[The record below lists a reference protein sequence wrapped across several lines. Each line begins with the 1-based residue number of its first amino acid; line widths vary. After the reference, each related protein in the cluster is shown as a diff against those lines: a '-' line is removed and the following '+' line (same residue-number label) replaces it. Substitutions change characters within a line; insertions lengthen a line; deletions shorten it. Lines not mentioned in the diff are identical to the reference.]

1 MNPMLAPLAALALP
15 TWLAGRWPGA
25 LLALVALFTLLAA
38 VLLRRRHALAARYLA
53 WSSIG
58 LLCFAAGGVSLS
70 PRHAGWV
77 VIIALAILGAQVA
90 LLLQLGYWSRHL
102 ALLLLAAGLAG
113 LGGLLLADSAEEVED
128 IIASLADMRLKS
140 PAWLLLLLLIPA
152 FVLLSFRRLNRE
164 EVRPW
169 VALGL
174 RIVGVAFLALALAE
188 PFFARA
194 TRAMTVLFVLD
205 RSLSIP
211 QELADDPAQPG
222 AKIDLRAERVRQF
235 INDAVQMRGAG
246 HERDMAGLIVFGRRP
261 RLELPP
267 SDAPRFNLDKLP
279 AADDGNYTDIA
290 AALKLALASFPE
302 GTGKRIVLI
311 SDGNENLGNA
321 EEQARLAKS
330 LKVQI
335 DVLPLAGLKERNTDE
350 VLVERVD
357 APPLIEQGA
366 RVPIRV
372 LVRSHNPNIVVGKLT
387 LRQITD
393 KEGTLSLKLAAD
405 GAIGIEVEGLEAPAK
420 GVRISRV
427 AERSPAARAGLEVG
441 EEIAQVDGKAVESPA
456 GLERLLALKKA
467 GQTVVLNL
475 RRNPV
480 KIIAVRD
487 PARLRLGLNSFAFDR
502 PLTDEQRSYS
512 YEAEFEPVLV
522 QDEKGKVIQRGLPGD
537 RVQNNRASAHVVA
550 RGQGRIL
557 LLENEAGA
565 HKELADRLVEAGKGR
580 FKVVA
585 EPVDILANYQERD
598 KLAVFLSSFDCVVL
612 ANVPAERISEE
623 HQEVI
628 RSNTHDQGCGLVMIG
643 GPDAFGAGGW
653 QNTPVEKALPVDSDI
668 KSLKV
673 QGKGGLALIM
683 HASEMA
689 NGNMWQKKIAKL
701 AVERLGPN
709 DEVGVLVWGFN
720 WAWHIPMQEVG
731 ANRAE
736 ILKKIDS
743 LSPGDIPDLDPALEM
758 AHKAL
763 IDPAKA
769 FGAKHIIFIS
779 DGDHWQTDPRLR
791 KKIHASKIT
800 IATVCVTTHGAIEKT
815 KMRNLA
821 TTPSRFYDVNDPKKL
836 PAIYIKETRLV
847 SQSFIQKKRFM
858 PLLLSRSG
866 PTARLPDLLP
876 LDGFVRTTPKP
887 SALVEI
893 PIMTPRFAEQDFPL
907 LAYWHYGLGKAV
919 AFTSDAGKPD
929 FWSRAWLS
937 GEGGREGI
945 FAGFWEQV
953 LGWVLRPVE
962 SGRLLMNTEYRDGKI
977 KIVVEARTQDGKPDT
992 SLKLRGGLTPPTG
1005 KGGEP
1010 GKQKELTFVQK
1021 NSGVYEAEVK
1031 AEEAGSYFLNGE
1043 AVRTRKIKDRDG
1055 KERVV
1060 EDEGIDS
1067 VRAGVTLPYSPEFSV
1082 LESNTAL
1089 LDEISKT
1096 TGALT
1101 YEDDAE
1107 ILSEAA
1113 RSGAVFRPPV
1123 ERSRSSLPFHYWLL
1137 FLAAGLL
1144 FLDVAVRRLAF
1155 DPDQVAERGR
1165 YIWAR
1170 LRGQPLPPPVQTE
1183 TVERLRARPAATVAA
1198 GGTAERASRRY
1209 EGEVSYEMPGG
1220 VDAAAPQRP
1229 TAPSPRA
1236 ASRPTSEPTEPG
1248 PQPEAQAGNLEDLLK
1263 AKKRVWEKEKDKPE
1277 GS

>member
-1 MNPMLAPLAALALP
+1 MISMPHLLATLALP
-15 TWLAGRWPGA
+15 TWLSSRWPA
-25 LLALVALFTLLAA
+25 VLAA
-38 VLLRRRHALAARYLA
+38 VLATLALLAGTVIRRRQALVARWLV
-53 WSSIG
+53 WSAVG
-58 LLCFAAGGVSLS
+58 LLLVAAGGLALP
-70 PRHAGWV
+70 PRYAGWTI
-77 VIIALAILGAQVA
+77 IIAAGVLGAQVA
-90 LLLQLGYWSRHL
+90 LLLLLGYWSRHVAFL
-102 ALLLLAAGLAG
+102 VLVAGLAG
-113 LGGLLLADSAEEVED
+113 LGGFLLADSADELDE
-128 IIASLADMRLKS
+128 IITSLVDMRLKS
-140 PAWLLLLLLIPA
+140 PAWLFLLLLVPV
-152 FVLLSFRRLNRE
+152 FVLLGFRRLNRE
-164 EVRPW
+164 EIRPW
-169 VALGL
+169 LALGL
-174 RIVGVAFLALALAE
+174 RITGVALLALALAE

-211 QELADDPAQPG
+211 EELGEDSAQPG
-222 AKIDLRAERVRQF
+222 AKIDLRAERIRQF
-235 INDAVQMRGAG
+235 INDSVQMRGAG
-246 HERDMAGLIVFGRRP
+246 HEHDTAGLIVFGRRP
-261 RLELPP
+261 RLELPA

-279 AADDGNYTDIA
+279 AAEDGNYTDIA

-302 GTGKRIVLI
+302 GSGKRIVLI

-335 DVLPLAGLKERNTDE
+335 DVLPLAANRRNTEE

-372 LVRSHNPNIVVGKLT
+372 LVRSHNPNVVVGKLT

-393 KEGTLSLKLAAD
+393 KEGTVSLKLMAD
-405 GAIGIEVEGLEAPAK
+405 GTIGVEVEAVDAPAK
-420 GVRISRV
+420 GVRIVRV
-427 AERSPAARAGLEVG
+427 TERSPAARAGLEAG
-441 EEIAQVDGKAVESPA
+441 DEIAQVDGKPFEGPA
-456 GLERLLALKKA
+456 DLNDLLARKKA

-480 KIIAVRD
+480 KIVAIRD
-487 PARLRLGLNSFAFDR
+487 PVRLRLGLNPFSFDR
-502 PLTDEQRSYS
+502 PLTDEQRSYT

-522 QDEKGKVIQRGLPGD
+522 QDDKGKVIQRGLPGD

-565 HKELADRLVEAGKGR
+565 HKELVDRLVEAGKGR

-585 EPVDILANYQERD
+585 EPVDILDNYKERD
-598 KLAVFLSSFDCVVL
+598 KLAVFLSNFDCVVL
-612 ANVPAERISEE
+612 ANVPADRISED

-643 GPDAFGAGGW
+643 GPDSFGAGGW

-673 QGKGGLALIM
+673 QGKGGLVLIM

-689 NGNMWQKKIAKL
+689 QGNMWQKKIAKL

-709 DEVGVLVWGFN
+709 DEVGVLVWGFA

-731 ANRAE
+731 PNRAD
-736 ILKKIDS
+736 ILKKIES
-743 LSPGDIPDLDPALEM
+743 LSPGDIPDVDPALEM

-779 DGDHWQTDPRLR
+779 DGDHWQTDPKVRRL
-791 KKIHASKIT
+791 IHANKIT

-821 TTPSRFYDVNDPKKL
+821 TTPSRFYDVTDPKKL

-847 SQSFIQKKRFM
+847 SQSFIHKKRFT
-858 PLLLSRSG
+858 PQLLMRSG

-876 LDGFVRTTPKP
+876 LEGFVRTTPKP

-893 PIMTPRFAEQDFPL
+893 PIVTPRFADQDFPL

-929 FWSRAWLS
+929 FWSRTWLS
-937 GEGGREGI
+937 GEGAREGI

-977 KIVVEARTQDGKPDT
+977 KIVVEARTQDSKPDT

-1010 GKQKELTFVQK
+1010 GKRQDLPFVQK
-1021 NSGVYEAEVK
+1021 NSGVYEAEIK
-1031 AEEAGSYFLNGE
+1031 AEEAGSYFLNAQ
-1043 AVRTRKIKDRDG
+1043 AVRTRKIRDRDG

-1060 EDEGIDS
+1060 EDEGVDS

-1082 LESNTAL
+1082 LESDTAL
-1089 LDEISKT
+1089 LERIRE
-1096 TGALT
+1096 LT
-1101 YEDDAE
+1101 DGRSFEDDAE
-1107 ILSEAA
+1107 LLGEAA
-1113 RSGAVFRPPV
+1113 RAGTVFRPPV

-1155 DPDQVAERGR
+1155 DPDQVAERSR
-1165 YIWAR
+1165 YVWAR
-1170 LRGQPLPPPVQTE
+1170 LRGTPLPPPTQTE
-1183 TVERLRARPAATVAA
+1183 TVERLRARPAAVSAT
-1198 GGTAERASRRY
+1198 GTTEERAGRRY
-1209 EGEVSYEMPGG
+1209 EGGVTYDVPAG
-1220 VDAAAPQRP
+1220 VDA
-1229 TAPSPRA
+1229 TAPA
-1236 ASRPTSEPTEPG
+1236 RPAPSTRPAHEQPG
-1248 PQPEAQAGNLEDLLK
+1248 PMPQPEAQAGNLEDLLK
-1263 AKKRVWEKEKDKPE
+1263 AKKRVWEKDKDKPE
-1277 GS
+1277 G